1 MGRAAD
7 RLFTKT
13 LVATVKSLRQHVATY
28 SDLPPYVWKFQQAAE
43 WRIRLLNS
51 ILGVM
56 WFGWCFWF

>member
-7 RLFTKT
+7 CLFMKT

-43 WRIRLLNS
+43 WRIRLSNS
-51 ILGVM
+51 MLGVM
-56 WFGWCFWF
+56 CFSLVFLF